1 MRKLIQKDLL
11 SKNGVFMCRGL
22 IKTYLILMVFSMIIY
37 SKVSYAEMS
46 YGSKFVVTTLSGC
59 AVGGGGAYAYAES
72 TGYDSQPKQVVT
84 FLGATTGCIT
94 GALFSYLFFNDNT
107 APLTQ
112 QVSADQKT
120 INDLKNQLARFE
132 GGQLSGPITDPK
144 IAANSFSTSPLDHL
158 FSSTVIDM
166 KKESLSNLPDG
177 IAIKNTPECKKWARI
192 SLIPDLNDKS
202 KKAKNLQWIALD
214 NNFAVIGIQF
224 AYTNKNCFL
233 PSPMQGGIYL
243 GQYWPGV
250 RNFLNG
256 RVWAVQQSLNDEE

>member
-1 MRKLIQKDLL
+1 MKTRILVISIKISIFLSLL
-11 SKNGVFMCRGL
+11 CSFLNVN
-22 IKTYLILMVFSMIIY
+22 IA
-37 SKVSYAEMS
+37 YAEIS
-46 YGSKFVVTTLSGC
+46 YGAKFITTTLAGC
-59 AVGGGGAYAYAES
+59 AVGGIGAFVYADN
-72 TGYDSQPKQVVT
+72 TGYDSQPKQIVT
-84 FLGATTGCIT
+84 FMGATTGCIT
-94 GALFSYLFFNDNT
+94 GALFSYLIFNDNT

-120 INDLKNQLARFE
+120 INDLKNQLAHFE

-144 IAANSFSTSPLDHL
+144 IAANSFSTSPLDTN
-158 FSSTVIDM
+158 FTSTVVDM
-166 KKESLSNLPDG
+166 KKTSLSDLPSG

-192 SLIPDLNDKS
+192 SLIPDLNEKS
-202 KKAKNLQWIALD
+202 KRAENLQWIALD

-233 PSPMQGGIYL
+233 PSPMQGGIYF

-256 RVWAVQQSLNDEE
+256 RVWAVQQTLNDGE

>member
-1 MRKLIQKDLL
+1 MLMKLRVVKTAIKIGFLISILFSFL
-11 SKNGVFMCRGL
+11 STNFA
-22 IKTYLILMVFSMIIY
+22 
-37 SKVSYAEMS
+37 YAEMS
-46 YGSKFVVTTLSGC
+46 YGSKFIVTTLSGC
-59 AVGGGGAYAYAES
+59 AAGGAGAYTYAES

-132 GGQLSGPITDPK
+132 GGQLSGSITDPR
-144 IAANSFSTSPLDHL
+144 IAANSFSTSPLDPI
-158 FSSTVIDM
+158 FTSTVVDM
-166 KKESLSNLPDG
+166 KKTSLSDLPSG

-192 SLIPDLNDKS
+192 SLIPDLNEKS
-202 KKAKNLQWIALD
+202 KRAENLQWIALD

-233 PSPMQGGIYL
+233 PSPMQGGIYF

-256 RVWAVQQSLNDEE
+256 RVWAVQQTLNDGE